1 MILTKN
7 RFFTLMASLLSL
19 AVLVTSCSP
28 STNVRRTGKYSTANK
43 REKASHSAKEDKK
56 YTYHKTS
63 STETKTTKTSKT
75 SAIRE
80 EIVLSAIQY
89 KGTNYRSG
97 GKSPATGFDCS
108 GFTGYIF
115 TQHGIPIS
123 GSSDKLA
130 KLGKQKDKESLLPGD
145 LVFFG
150 NKDRISHVAIV
161 ASNTTDEMEVVHSTT
176 SAGVKIDNITNSE
189 YWQSR
194 FLFGVDIISK

>member
-1 MILTKN
+1 MMLSN
-7 RFFTLMASLLSL
+7 RFFNLFISLFLL
-19 AVLVTSCSP
+19 VILVTSCSP

-43 REKASHSAKEDKK
+43 REKSSHTSKEDKK
-56 YTYHKTS
+56 YTYHKATTTENKTSGTLKTS
-63 STETKTTKTSKT
+63 S
-75 SAIRE
+75 IRE
-80 EIVLSAIQY
+80 EIVLSAIRY

-123 GSSDKLA
+123 GPSDKLA

-145 LVFFG
+145 LAFFG

-161 ASNTTDEMEVVHSTT
+161 ASNTSDEMEVVHSTT

>member
-1 MILTKN
+1 MIFTN
-7 RFFTLMASLLSL
+7 RYITLMASLLSL

-28 STNVRRTGKYSTANK
+28 STNARRTGKYSTANK
-43 REKASHSAKEDKK
+43 REKTSPSSKEDRK
-56 YTYHKTS
+56 YTYHKSTTS
-63 STETKTTKTSKT
+63 ENKKSKPVNN
-75 SAIRE
+75 AVFRE
-80 EIVLSAIQY
+80 EIVHSAIQY

-97 GKSPATGFDCS
+97 GKSPETGFDCS

-161 ASNTTDEMEVVHSTT
+161 ASHSSEEMEVVHSTT
-176 SAGVKIDNITNSE
+176 SAGVKIDNITYSE

>member
-1 MILTKN
+1 MILLS
-7 RFFTLMASLLSL
+7 RFFSSFVLLLTLAMMI
-19 AVLVTSCSP
+19 TSCSP
-28 STNVRRTGKYSTANK
+28 STNTKRSGKYSTANK
-43 REKASHSAKEDKK
+43 REKASHSSKEDRK
-56 YTYHKTS
+56 YTYHKT
-63 STETKTTKTSKT
+63 TTSENKTSKPLN
-75 SAIRE
+75 SDAIRE
-80 EIVLSAIQY
+80 EIVHSAIRY

-115 TQHGIPIS
+115 SQHGIPIS
-123 GSSDKLA
+123 GSSDRLA
-130 KLGKQKDKESLLPGD
+130 KMGKQKSKESLMPGD

-161 ASNTTDEMEVVHSTT
+161 ASNTSEEMEVVHSTT